1 MEFRV
6 KLLNE
11 YATLPRRANTL
22 DAGYDISSCEDASI
36 PPLSRKLI
44 STGLVISIP
53 KNTYARVAPRSGLAV
68 KSGIDVFA
76 GVVDAGYRGEVKVLL
91 FNSSNETFNIKI
103 GDRIA
108 QIILEQIITPEVVQV
123 ETLEELN
130 IVSDSRGEGGFGS
143 TDVNFIV

>member
-1 MEFRV
+1 MGFCV
-6 KLLNE
+6 KLLNQ
-11 YATLPRRANTL
+11 YASLPRRANTL

-44 STGLVISIP
+44 STGIIISIP

-68 KSGIDVFA
+68 KNGIDVFA

-123 ETLEELN
+123 ETLEDLN
-130 IVSDSRGEGGFGS
+130 TSSDSRGDGGFGS
-143 TDVNFIV
+143 SGI